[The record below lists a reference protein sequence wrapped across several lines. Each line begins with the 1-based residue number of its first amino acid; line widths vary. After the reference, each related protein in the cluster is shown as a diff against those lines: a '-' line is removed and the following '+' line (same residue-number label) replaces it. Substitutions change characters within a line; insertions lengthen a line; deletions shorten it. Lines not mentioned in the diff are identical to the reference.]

1 VRWRA
6 VRYQYAGMGFF
17 SVFLV
22 YASFPPVLLIVTYLT
37 YLFVLR
43 LMIRKKR

>member
-1 VRWRA
+1 MRA
-6 VRYQYAGMGFF
+6 QYAGMGFF

-22 YASFPPVLLIVTYLT
+22 YAAFPPVLLIVTYLT

>member
-1 VRWRA
+1 
-6 VRYQYAGMGFF
+6 VRYQYVGMDFF
-17 SVFLV
+17 SIFLV
-22 YASFPPVLLIVTYLT
+22 YSAFPPVLLIVTYLT